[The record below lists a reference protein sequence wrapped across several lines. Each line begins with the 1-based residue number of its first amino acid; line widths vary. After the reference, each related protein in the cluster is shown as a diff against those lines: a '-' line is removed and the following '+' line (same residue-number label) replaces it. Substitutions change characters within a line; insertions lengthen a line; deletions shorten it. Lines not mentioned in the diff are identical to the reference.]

1 MKSFI
6 INIFKNNRKFLMK
19 KEGVDVGI
27 SDLLIDYYFL
37 KI

>member
-6 INIFKNNRKFLMK
+6 INIFKNNWKFLMK

-27 SDLLIDYYFL
+27 SDLLIDYHFL